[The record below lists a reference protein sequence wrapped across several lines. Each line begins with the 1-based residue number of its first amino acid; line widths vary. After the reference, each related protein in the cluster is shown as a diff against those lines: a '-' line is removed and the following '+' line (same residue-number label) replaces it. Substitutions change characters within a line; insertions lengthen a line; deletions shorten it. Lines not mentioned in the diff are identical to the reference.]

1 MNLGSNNTLLF
12 VMFSVNLIV
21 LKTRFTTNVM
31 KNNLLLSLTLTF
43 FLLSCQEEPTE
54 IKELPN
60 LPEKSAQLINA
71 DNSFGFQLFKKVT
84 SNEKEVKNITISP
97 LSVSMALS
105 MAYNGAKN
113 ETKVEIEKVLN
124 VSGLTTEQINNSH
137 KALVEALKSY
147 NPDVKLEIANAIYSD
162 KNFSVLPDFI
172 ATNQSYYD
180 AFVQSLDFGNSA
192 EALKIINGWVAQK
205 THDKIPTIIN
215 EIDPQ
220 MVMILLN
227 AIYFNGIWKNKF
239 GEKDTHNLPF
249 YFADGTQ
256 KDVATMKLE
265 KSLEYYSNN
274 MFSAVN
280 LPYGNGQ
287 FQMTVILPNKEKTT
301 QNIISE
307 LTTDNWNK
315 WIKSFSNKTCVV
327 SMPRFKFSFDTELKN
342 ILSNIGM
349 TSAFSPQKA
358 DFTGINPDKTKQ
370 LYIDQ
375 VVHKTY
381 IDVNESGTEAAAV
394 TAIIIL
400 TGSSGEPDPRKFFT
414 VNRPFIFTISEKTT
428 GSILFIGEIRKPE
441 Y

>member
-1 MNLGSNNTLLF
+1 VKINYFLSFLIFFSLF
-12 VMFSVNLIV
+12 
-21 LKTRFTTNVM
+21 
-31 KNNLLLSLTLTF
+31 
-43 FLLSCQEEPTE
+43 SCQQESSEIEE
-54 IKELPN
+54 IPN
-60 LPEKSAQLINA
+60 LPEKSAQIINA
-71 DNSFGFQLFKKVT
+71 DNGFGLQLFSKVT
-84 SNEKEVKNITISP
+84 SSEKEVKNITVSP
-97 LSVSMALS
+97 LSVSLALS
-105 MAYNGAKN
+105 MAYNGARN
-113 ETKVEIEKVLN
+113 ETKAEIEKVLN
-124 VSGLTTEQINNSH
+124 VSGYTTEQINNSH
-137 KALVEALKSY
+137 KALVAALKSY
-147 NPDVKLEIANAIYSD
+147 DPNVQLEIANAIYSD
-162 KNFSVLPDFI
+162 KNFSILPEFI
-172 ATNQSYYD
+172 STNQSYYD
-180 AFVQSLDFGNSA
+180 AFVQSLDFSKTVETLNT
-192 EALKIINGWVAQK
+192 INGWVAQK
-205 THDKIPTIIN
+205 THDKIPTIID
-215 EIDPQ
+215 EVDPQ

-249 YFADGTQ
+249 YSADGTQ

-274 MFSAVN
+274 LFSAVN

-287 FQMTVILPNKEKTT
+287 FQMTVILPNQGKTS
-301 QNIISE
+301 QNVITE
-307 LTTDNWNK
+307 LNADNWNK
-315 WIKSFSNKTCVV
+315 WMKSFSTETCVV

-342 ILSNIGM
+342 ILSNMGM

-358 DFTGINPDKTKQ
+358 DFTGINSDKKKQ

-394 TAIIIL
+394 TAILIL

-414 VNRPFIFTISEKTT
+414 VNRPFIFAISEKTT